1 MSKDN
6 GLSRQV
12 ANVALYCEKK
22 RSANIFPASFALI
35 VFPTHKQ
42 RNSKGELPH
51 TGRFTSCHKPKI
63 LGPSKF
69 FPPSMCEKAFYIFA
83 VVVFLLTSQL
93 LGSSE
98 ARSGNLNRKSGIRR
112 YSSRLKEIF
121 FFKVT
126 ELNSSHFQGNF

>member
-1 MSKDN
+1 MVCRVKW
-6 GLSRQV
+6 LTL
-12 ANVALYCEKK
+12 AFIAK
-22 RSANIFPASFALI
+22 RRDPPIFFPLPLPLI

-51 TGRFTSCHKPKI
+51 TRRFTSCQRPRI
-63 LGPSKF
+63 LRPSKF
-69 FPPSMCEKAFYIFA
+69 FAPNMYEKAFCIFA

-98 ARSGNLNRKSGIRR
+98 ASRSNPNRKSGIRR

-126 ELNSSHFQGNF
+126 ELNLSHF